1 MSLVQLVFILL
12 GLMCLFTIIFFI
24 LLFQMFKMRKNLGKN
39 ILSFK
44 HKSNQ
49 YKKLHKNSPNNT
61 QTISTNTYHPAKFLR
76 KIPVLNT
83 IPIIIFL
90 AAITFKA
97 SFYIVLVLLV
107 LFSIVALLLPIYYLY
122 LKKHAA
128 DFF

>member
-1 MSLVQLVFILL
+1 
-12 GLMCLFTIIFFI
+12 MCCSFFI
-24 LLFQMFKMRKNLGKN
+24 LLFQMFKMRKNLSKN

-49 YKKLHKNSPNNT
+49 YKKLHKNSTNNT
-61 QTISTNTYHPAKFLR
+61 QAISTNTYHPAKFLR

-107 LFSIVALLLPIYYLY
+107 LFSIVALVLPIYYLY